1 MMRLSVRRPGALAL
15 VAALAFVLRGSVAH
29 AQDSSLTVRIGLTY
43 APGTKPGVLVLP
55 VNGQNGDSVRAIL
68 QRDLDYG
75 DRANVVARESAVM
88 DTTAD
93 GSRGQFNYPLYARL
107 GAAAVVQATLTA
119 TGLHVAVHDVRTQR
133 VERVKDFPLVAAPL
147 SPDWRQQVHA
157 IADAIEFWVTG
168 GRGVAA
174 SRILYSSGGRIWQID
189 SDGAN
194 PTALT
199 GANPPALYP
208 AWHPK
213 ATHIVYTVMTDD
225 GTRVVVRELG
235 GNGGGASRT
244 LRAPVG
250 SVNTSPIFS
259 QPDGDMILYAHG
271 LDNGT
276 DLYAV
281 PTSGTESPRRVTVS
295 RGMDAVSPS
304 YSPDGRRIVY
314 VTNRPG
320 GLGLYIADADGT
332 NAEALTPFS
341 FGDQSQRTDPSWS
354 PDGRLVAFQA
364 EKDGRSQI
372 YSVSPRDRGA
382 IRQYTNEG
390 RNEDPSWAP
399 DSRHVVFTSNRS
411 GSWQLWILDIESN
424 RVRQLTHAAS
434 GARAGAWSPRL
445 IVH

>member
-1 MMRLSVRRPGALAL
+1 MMRLSVRRSGALAL
-15 VAALAFVLRGSVAH
+15 MAALAFVLRGSEAR

-55 VNGQNGDSVRAIL
+55 VNGLNGDSVRAIL
-68 QRDLDYG
+68 QRDLDFG
-75 DRANVVARESAVM
+75 DRTNVIAGEAIVM
-88 DTTAD
+88 DTTSD

-107 GAAAVVQATLTA
+107 GAAAMVQATMTSS
-119 TGLHVAVHDVRTQR
+119 GLHVAVHDVRTQR
-133 VERVKDFPLVAAPL
+133 VERVKDFPLAAAPL
-147 SPDWRQQVHA
+147 SPDWRQQLHA
-157 IADAIEFWVTG
+157 ISDAIEFWVTG
-168 GRGVAA
+168 GRGAAA
-174 SRILYSSGGRIWQID
+174 SRVLYSSGGRIWQVD

-199 GANPPALYP
+199 GTDPPALYP
-208 AWHPK
+208 GWHPK
-213 ATHIVYTVMTDD
+213 ATHIVYTVMTND
-225 GTRVVVRELG
+225 GTRVVIREMSATS
-235 GNGGGASRT
+235 GASRT

-250 SVNTSPIFS
+250 SVNTSPVFS
-259 QPDGDMILYAHG
+259 PDGETVLYAHG

-281 PTSGTESPRRVTVS
+281 PTSGTDSPRRVTVS

-332 NAEALTPFS
+332 NAEALTPFN
-341 FGDQSQRTDPSWS
+341 FGDKSQRTDPSWS

-364 EKDGRSQI
+364 ETDGRTQI
-372 YSVSPRDRGA
+372 YSVSPRDRGTP
-382 IRQYTNEG
+382 RQYTNEG
-390 RNEDPSWAP
+390 RNEDPSWSP
-399 DSRHVVFTSNRS
+399 DSRHLVFTSNRS
-411 GSWQLWILDIESN
+411 GSWQLWILDTESN

-445 IVH
+445 VVH